1 MAKAT
6 RSKNLAGKATLARAA
21 SPSPQIALSTEKLA
35 SLVAAD
41 TVPPVVYRTAPD
53 GSRQRCVWRQDIQDY
68 DCEPL
73 HADGVPIG

>member
-1 MAKAT
+1 MAKT
-6 RSKNLAGKATLARAA
+6 AGKKGVAGKTTLAKAA
-21 SPSPQIALSTEKLA
+21 TPSPQIALATQKFA

-41 TVPPVVYRTAPD
+41 TSPPVIYRTAPD

-73 HADGVPIG
+73 HADGMPIG

>member
-6 RSKNLAGKATLARAA
+6 RKRGLAGTVVSAKAAP
-21 SPSPQIALSTEKLA
+21 PSPQIALATEKFA
-35 SLVAAD
+35 TLVAAD
-41 TVPPVVYRTAPD
+41 TSPPVIYRTAPD

-73 HADGVPIG
+73 HADGMPIG